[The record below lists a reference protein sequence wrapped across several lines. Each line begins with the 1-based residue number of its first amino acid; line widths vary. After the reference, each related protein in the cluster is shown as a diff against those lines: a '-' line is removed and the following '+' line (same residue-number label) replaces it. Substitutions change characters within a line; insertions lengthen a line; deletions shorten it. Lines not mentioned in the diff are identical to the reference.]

1 MLEDEQA
8 IKCVL
13 SGDREAFRS
22 LVTRHQSAVCATI
35 RALGSRGVDW
45 EDLAQEVFLAAF
57 QHLAT
62 FDAAKGSF
70 RTWLLAIARNQ
81 CRNASRRLVPAP
93 AAVIPEKIDCRT
105 PDVTAAEA
113 EWFERLDAG
122 LSALPEE
129 QRLMFVLVE
138 LQGVSYQEAADIA
151 DVSIGTVKSRL
162 FRAKAWLRE
171 TLAPEASES
180 NRDVAAPSHQNL

>member
-8 IKCVL
+8 IHRVL

-35 RALGSRGVDW
+35 RALSPRGVDW
-45 EDLAQEVFLAAF
+45 EDVAQDVFLAAF

-62 FDAAKGSF
+62 FDSRKGIF

-81 CRNASRRLVPAP
+81 CRNAGRRLVPVS
-93 AAVIPEKIDCRT
+93 AAMIRERVDSRT
-105 PDVTAAEA
+105 PDVTVAEA
-113 EWFERLDAG
+113 EWFERLDAS
-122 LSALPEE
+122 LAALPEE

-151 DVSIGTVKSRL
+151 DVSVGTVKSRL

-171 TLAPEASES
+171 ILGPMAPES
-180 NRDVAAPSHQNL
+180 NRSVAAPTHQNL